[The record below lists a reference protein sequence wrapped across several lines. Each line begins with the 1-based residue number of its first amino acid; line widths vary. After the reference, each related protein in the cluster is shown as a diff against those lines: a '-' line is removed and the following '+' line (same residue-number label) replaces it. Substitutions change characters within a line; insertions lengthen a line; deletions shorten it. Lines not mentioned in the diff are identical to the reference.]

1 MKLQWS
7 KLYKKLNGRIYD
19 KWLKVKMRQD
29 KPDAKQIIKDYQE
42 HMKPVAFKLNFKTD
56 TRPFY

>member
-1 MKLQWS
+1 
-7 KLYKKLNGRIYD
+7 
-19 KWLKVKMRQD
+19 MRQD